1 MYCCEY
7 VLTWLHLFRYIYVCV
22 STLYCLYGSKEWV
35 CVFVFV
41 HMLRLFYRFCNSPRR
56 GLVAWLCGIFCM
68 TCRETGLQRMALKLK
83 LLLVITITSCWA
95 IISNV
100 NNISY
105 VAHLEFSLFVFYFLL
120 KTFLN
125 ILNSKNYF
133 SYLLKSCNST
143 FIEDYLLVV
152 LKN

>member
-1 MYCCEY
+1 MLVAQDFFQENHKAWLLKKLMTLRAVYLETLHVLLWICSY
-7 VLTWLHLFRYIYVCV
+7 VITFIYIDTYMFVLVLFIVCMEAKSV
-22 STLYCLYGSKEWV
+22 YV

-105 VAHLEFSLFVFYFLL
+105 VAHFEFS
-120 KTFLN
+120 
-125 ILNSKNYF
+125 
-133 SYLLKSCNST
+133 
-143 FIEDYLLVV
+143 
-152 LKN
+152 